1 MQTEPPYL
9 GIAGEIRRRIVSGEL
24 APGDRV
30 PSTRAIVQEWGV
42 AMATATRAL
51 SVLRGEGLVRAVP
64 GVGTVVVERRA
75 PGLAGPGSG
84 PALSRERIVRTAIE
98 LADAEG
104 LPAVSMR
111 RVATT
116 LSTSTMALY
125 RHVPGKAELVRLM
138 SDEVFGERRLG
149 AAPHDWRSGLEL
161 AARWL
166 RSVYGRH
173 PWMAQAVASFTRP
186 TASPHAMR
194 YTEWVLH
201 ALAGT
206 GLPPYTKLHIHLTLF
221 AHVQGLAMAGDME
234 TQARQD
240 TGLSAAEW
248 MVRNEPQFDAISAS
262 GDYPFLN
269 SLFEHDEFELDLD
282 ELFEFGLQRTLDG
295 VAMMIGETSA

>member
-1 MQTEPPYL
+1 MQNEPPYL
-9 GIAGEIRRRIVSGEL
+9 GIAGEIRRRIISGEL

-30 PSTRAIVQEWGV
+30 PSTRAIVREWDV
-42 AMATATRAL
+42 AMATATKAL
-51 SVLRGEGLVRAVP
+51 SALRHEGLVRAVP

-75 PGLAGPGSG
+75 PGAAGTGSG
-84 PALSRERIVRTAIE
+84 PALSRERIMCTAIE

-116 LSTSTMALY
+116 LATSTMALY

-138 SDEVFGERRLG
+138 SDEVFGERPLG
-149 AAPHDWRSGLEL
+149 AVPRDWRPGLEL

-186 TASPHAMR
+186 TATPHAMR
-194 YTEWVLH
+194 YTEWVLR

-206 GLPPYTKLHIHLTLF
+206 GLPSHTKLHIHLTLF
-221 AHVQGLAMAGDME
+221 AHVQGLAMAGE
-234 TQARQD
+234 LESQARQD
-240 TGLSAAEW
+240 TGLSTEEW

-269 SLFEHDEFELDLD
+269 SLFEQGEFELDVD
-282 ELFEFGLQRTLDG
+282 ELFEFGLRRTLDG
-295 VAMMIGETSA
+295 IAMMFGETSA

>member
-1 MQTEPPYL
+1 MPTEPPYL
-9 GIAGEIRRRIVSGEL
+9 RIAGEIRRRIVSGEL

-30 PSTRAIVQEWGV
+30 PATRTIVLEWGV
-42 AMATATRAL
+42 AMATATKAL

-84 PALSRERIVRTAIE
+84 PTLSRGRIVRAAIE

-138 SDEVFGERRLG
+138 SDEVFGERPLG
-149 AAPHDWRSGLEL
+149 TVPRDWRSGLEV

-173 PWMAQAVASFTRP
+173 PWMAQATASFTRP

-201 ALAGT
+201 ALRGT
-206 GLPPYTKLHIHLTLF
+206 GLSPHTMLHIHLTLF
-221 AHVQGLAMAGDME
+221 AHVQGLAMGADSE
-234 TQARQD
+234 AQARQD
-240 TGLSAAEW
+240 TGLSDVEW
-248 MVRNEPQFDAISAS
+248 RVRNEPQFNAISAS

-282 ELFEFGLQRTLDG
+282 SLFEFGLQRTLDG
-295 VAMMIGETSA
+295 IAMMIGETSA

>member
-9 GIAGEIRRRIVSGEL
+9 RIAGELRRRIVSGEL
-24 APGDRV
+24 VPGDRL
-30 PSTRAIVQEWGV
+30 PSTRAIVRERGV
-42 AMATATRAL
+42 AMATATKAL
-51 SVLRGEGLVRAVP
+51 SALRHEGLVRAVP
-64 GVGTVVVERRA
+64 GVGTVVAERPA
-75 PGLAGPGSG
+75 PGVAGAGTG

-138 SDEVFGERRLG
+138 SDEVFGERPLG
-149 AAPHDWRSGLEL
+149 AAPRDWRPGLEL

-206 GLPPYTKLHIHLTLF
+206 GLPSHTKLHIHLTLF

-248 MVRNEPQFDAISAS
+248 MVRNEPQFNAISAS

-282 ELFEFGLQRTLDG
+282 SLFEFGLRRTLDG
-295 VAMMIGETSA
+295 IAVMIGETSA

>member
-30 PSTRAIVQEWGV
+30 PSTRAIVLQWGV
-42 AMATATRAL
+42 AMATATKAL

-75 PGLAGPGSG
+75 AGLAAPGSG

-138 SDEVFGERRLG
+138 SDEIFGERPLG
-149 AAPHDWRSGLEL
+149 AVPHDWRSGLEL

-166 RSVYGRH
+166 RSAYGRH

-186 TASPHAMR
+186 TASPQAMR
-194 YTEWVLH
+194 YTEWVLR

-206 GLPPYTKLHIHLTLF
+206 GLPPYTKLHIHLSLF

-248 MVRNEPQFDAISAS
+248 MVRNEPRFNAISAS

-282 ELFEFGLQRTLDG
+282 SLFEFGLQRTLDG
-295 VAMMIGETSA
+295 IAMMIGETSA

>member
-30 PSTRAIVQEWGV
+30 PSTRAIVLQWGV
-42 AMATATRAL
+42 AMATATKAL

-75 PGLAGPGSG
+75 AGLAAPGSG
-84 PALSRERIVRTAIE
+84 PALSRERMVRTAIE

-138 SDEVFGERRLG
+138 SDEIFGERPLG
-149 AAPHDWRSGLEL
+149 AVPHHWRSGLEL

-166 RSVYGRH
+166 RSAYGRH

-186 TASPHAMR
+186 TASPQAMR

-206 GLPPYTKLHIHLTLF
+206 GLPPYTKLHIHLSLF

-248 MVRNEPQFDAISAS
+248 MVRNEPRFNAISAS

-282 ELFEFGLQRTLDG
+282 SLFEFGLQWTLDG
-295 VAMMIGETSA
+295 IAVMIGETSA